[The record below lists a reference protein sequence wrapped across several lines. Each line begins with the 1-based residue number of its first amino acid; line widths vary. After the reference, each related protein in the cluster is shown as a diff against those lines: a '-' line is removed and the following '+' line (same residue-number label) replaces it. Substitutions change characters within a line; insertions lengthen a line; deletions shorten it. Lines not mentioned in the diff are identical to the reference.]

1 MAELQELTADNFEAE
16 VLKSSDPVLV
26 DFWSPNC
33 GPCRMMLPVL
43 EELAEDNSDGAK
55 FVKIDVSTNPQ
66 IAMKW
71 EVMGVPT
78 FVIFKDGEAVERM
91 SGAQSKSRL
100 QDSINAAKG

>member
-1 MAELQELTADNFEAE
+1 MAELQELTADNFESE
-16 VLKSSDPVLV
+16 VLQSDGPVLV

-43 EELAEDNSDGAK
+43 EELAEDNASDAK
-55 FVKIDVSTNPQ
+55 LVKIDVSTNPQ

-91 SGAQSKSRL
+91 SGAQSKARL